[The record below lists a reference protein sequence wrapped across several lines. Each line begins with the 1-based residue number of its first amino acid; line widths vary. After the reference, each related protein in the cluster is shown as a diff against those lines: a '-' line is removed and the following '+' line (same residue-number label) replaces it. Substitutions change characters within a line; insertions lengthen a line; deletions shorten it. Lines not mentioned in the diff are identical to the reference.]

1 MPPQLA
7 VITHPKSDRCP
18 ILEAGTIT
26 PLILQQWHQAYERYL
41 KNNATHT
48 KDDIISFIADEM
60 WEPILIQWYT
70 ASQTR
75 IDKLTLKEYLSE
87 LAGLVLKKG
96 WEGKMRRE
104 VMGAKLGIDVSF
116 AEWAYEMQNLN
127 AILSQAAPAFAVDD
141 PHLKNILDAGLSPKL
156 QESLDAEPVLATEL
170 NAWIAEVKSRDD
182 RVAIETNRIRTAVT
196 AVHTCDAQKS
206 KKSLGDRLTPHKTA
220 LVNCLSTGTTA
231 PKTEAI
237 KCPTLTSGEKE
248 LLDIHNGCRR
258 CRTFYIRHCT
268 ANCNGNFPDGATYQT
283 LTQAD
288 AQAHAKVAGVP
299 LRVKRERVGAV
310 QTHKATII
318 ADYEESDTDEFAS
331 PFTVSHLYADVSL
344 TGPAISEFPISSTS
358 LLDIGCPSTVISA
371 ELSDKLGLRR
381 FPLPKEED
389 NLSSLSEEPLW
400 CTEYVK
406 LRVSSKDGSWMS
418 GTVRA
423 KINNGLCIPL
433 ILGMPFLTSEHI
445 VIDAQ
450 ARTAVDKRVGY
461 DLMNPVVHP
470 PRPPPPVWVTPLPTP
485 KKICLP
491 KQKFVPTNRAD
502 LPVSVM
508 LEVKQRIETL
518 ALQDLLQRENEL
530 AKRKHA
536 DMFPV

>member
-26 PLILQQWHQAYERYL
+26 PLILQQWRRACERYL
-41 KNNATHT
+41 KNNATCT
-48 KDDIISFIADEM
+48 KDDIVSFVADEM

-96 WEGKMRRE
+96 WEGKMRQE

-116 AEWAYEMQNLN
+116 AEWAYETQNLN
-127 AILSQAAPAFAVDD
+127 AILLQATPAFA
-141 PHLKNILDAGLSPKL
+141 
-156 QESLDAEPVLATEL
+156 ESLDAQPVLATEL
-170 NAWIAEVKSRDD
+170 NAWIAEVKSCDD
-182 RVAIETNRIRTAVT
+182 RVAIETNQIRTAVT

-220 LVNCLSTGTTA
+220 LVNCLSTSTTA

-268 ANCNGNFPDGATYQT
+268 ANCNGNFPDGATFQT

-288 AQAHAKVAGVP
+288 AEACAKVAGVP
-299 LRVKRERVGAV
+299 LHVKRECVGAV

-318 ADYEESDTDEFAS
+318 ADYEESNTDGCAS
-331 PFTVSHLYADVSL
+331 PFTVSHLYADVLL
-344 TGPAISEFPISSTS
+344 TGPAISKFPISSTS
-358 LLDIGCPSTVISA
+358 LLDISCPSTVISA
-371 ELSDKLGLRR
+371 ELSNKLGLQC

-389 NLSSLSEEPLW
+389 NLSSLSEEPLR

-406 LRVSSKDGSWMS
+406 LRVSSKDGSWML
-418 GTVRA
+418 GTVHT

-470 PRPPPPVWVTPLPTP
+470 PRPPPPVWVTPPPTP
-485 KKICLP
+485 KKIRLP
-491 KQKFVPTNRAD
+491 K
-502 LPVSVM
+502 
-508 LEVKQRIETL
+508 
-518 ALQDLLQRENEL
+518 
-530 AKRKHA
+530 
-536 DMFPV
+536 